1 MGYAQQVRAFRQGF
15 FGRCARATCDE
26 VVPGVG
32 STHTALRIAPDR
44 MAALTGA
51 QWVDIC
57 VVTAQGLGDN
67 ATYK

>member
-1 MGYAQQVRAFRQGF
+1 MTRSKMRAFRQEF

-44 MAALTGA
+44 MAALTAA

-57 VVTAQGLGDN
+57 VVTTRSLVDSSDGRQ
-67 ATYK
+67 